1 MSATSWIIKPPFGK
15 TLSCLLGVL
24 YVCVCEDA
32 VVVCSE
38 TQSRCRF
45 DGSHTTYTLATGFF
59 FFVCPF
65 CRETLVAFS
74 ELGHF
79 NIHVGISGLATM
91 KADQLQVVALAAAR
105 GWALELFVTTIE
117 KCSAG
122 EKRRE
127 RTQNSLEAE
136 S

>member
-1 MSATSWIIKPPFGK
+1 MSACAR
-15 TLSCLLGVL
+15 TLSLSVAKPKAG
-24 YVCVCEDA
+24 A
-32 VVVCSE
+32 ASTGH
-38 TQSRCRF
+38 TQ
-45 DGSHTTYTLATGFF
+45 HTHWQLDF

-79 NIHVGISGLATM
+79 NIHVGISRLATM

-105 GWALELFVTTIE
+105 GWALGLFVTTIE